1 MYPRLHIDLAKLRH
15 NGEKLC
21 ELAAKSGL
29 TDLAFVTKV
38 LCAHPEMIR
47 ALEGLPN
54 PYLAD
59 SRVENL
65 AAYPQTA
72 KKKIL
77 LRLPMLSQCQQVV
90 QHADISFCSEAVTL
104 TALDKAAGEQGKTHK
119 LVLMVDMG
127 DLREGV
133 FFRQE
138 EELLALVREE
148 ELK

>member
-1 MYPRLHIDLAKLRH
+1 MYPRLHIDLKKLRH

-38 LCAHPEMIR
+38 FCAHPEMIR

-77 LRLPMLSQCQQVV
+77 LRLPIISSRQLLPCWLS
-90 QHADISFCSEAVTL
+90 
-104 TALDKAAGEQGKTHK
+104 
-119 LVLMVDMG
+119 
-127 DLREGV
+127 
-133 FFRQE
+133 
-138 EELLALVREE
+138 
-148 ELK
+148 